1 MNDINDRKKAEQL
14 INKTI
19 ASKKQSAKQIARAMW
34 EAYNLGYGEAIKETL
49 AIIDSR
55 K

>member
-1 MNDINDRKKAEQL
+1 MNHNNDRKSAEQL

-19 ASKKQSAKQIARAMW
+19 AYKKPSSKQITRAIW
-34 EAYNLGYGEAIKETL
+34 TAYDLGYNEAIKETL

-55 K
+55 

>member
-1 MNDINDRKKAEQL
+1 MNHINDRKTAEQL

-19 ASKKQSAKQIARAMW
+19 VYKKPSAKQIARAMW
-34 EAYNLGYGEAIKETL
+34 EAYDLGYNEALKETL

>member
-1 MNDINDRKKAEQL
+1 MNHNNDRKSAEQL

-34 EAYNLGYGEAIKETL
+34 ETYDLGYNEAIKETL